1 MSHPEDYQ
9 DRTTLA
15 VYSVLIELGQVLGA
29 YVDRF
34 VVIGGSVPWLLYP
47 DAQPRHIGT
56 LDVDLSVDAE
66 ALGDGEYATLVESLE
81 AAGYERGK
89 EGMRPFQLVR
99 QVQLDDGEP
108 IAVILDF
115 LMPRNAK
122 WTKNKPPILAGFAVQ
137 GADGAEVAMQSFV
150 RHELQG
156 VMPDGRQNSVH
167 LRVASVPALLVMK
180 GYALVGRNKAKDA
193 YDIYYVVRQF
203 EGGPTQLAE
212 ACKHLLNNEVAIK
225 GYQNIASKFTHLN
238 DFGPETVKRF
248 LIESGGTEGRT
259 DAQLRRDAFAQVR
272 AWLEGIGL
280 SSPAGHS

>member
-1 MSHPEDYQ
+1 MTSSNDYQ

-15 VYSVLIELGQVLGA
+15 VYSVLIELGQVLGT
-29 YVDRF
+29 YIDRF

-47 DAQPRHIGT
+47 NAEPKHIGT

-66 ALGDGEYATLVESLE
+66 ALGDGEYANLIESLE

-89 EGMRPFQLVR
+89 MGMRAFQLVR
-99 QVQLDDGEP
+99 TVQLDSGQP

-115 LMPRNAK
+115 LMPRNAQFV
-122 WTKNKPPILAGFAVQ
+122 KNKPPLLAGFAVQ
-137 GADGAEVAMQSFV
+137 RADGADIAMQSFV
-150 RHELQG
+150 RHELKG
-156 VMPDGRQNSVH
+156 TMPDGRQNSVS
-167 LRVASVPALLVMK
+167 LRVASIPALLVMK
-180 GYALVGRNKAKDA
+180 GYALVGRSKAKDA

-203 EGGPTQLAE
+203 EGGPEQLAE
-212 ACKHLLNNEVAIK
+212 ACRPLLTNEIAAK

-259 DAQLRRDAFAQVR
+259 DAQVLQDAFAQVR
-272 AWLEGIGL
+272 AWLRAIEML
-280 SSPAGHS
+280 